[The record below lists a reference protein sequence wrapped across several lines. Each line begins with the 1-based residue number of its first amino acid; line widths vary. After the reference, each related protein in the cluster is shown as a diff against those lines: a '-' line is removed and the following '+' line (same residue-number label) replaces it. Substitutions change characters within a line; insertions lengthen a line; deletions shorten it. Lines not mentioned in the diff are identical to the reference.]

1 MSDLLENKGFFAQIV
16 DVTLTEVY
24 ELKLITVSERMTP
37 DIVIMPRSIYGRT
50 IYLQP
55 SGVSGWLNCDI
66 DLTDYDLS
74 IDSILVGGLD
84 FEGVV
89 NAQGKVGDEEKR
101 KVSKTLSKVC
111 SSIEDL
117 NIVSKQRSNITEI
130 SKMIWTRSDT
140 K

>member
-1 MSDLLENKGFFAQIV
+1 M
-16 DVTLTEVY
+16 
-24 ELKLITVSERMTP
+24 
-37 DIVIMPRSIYGRT
+37 
-50 IYLQP
+50 
-55 SGVSGWLNCDI
+55 SGWLNCDI